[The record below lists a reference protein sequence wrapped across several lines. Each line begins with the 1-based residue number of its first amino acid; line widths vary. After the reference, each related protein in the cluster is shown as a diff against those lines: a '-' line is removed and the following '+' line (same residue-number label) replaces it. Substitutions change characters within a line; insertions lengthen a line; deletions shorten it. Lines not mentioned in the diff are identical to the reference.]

1 MCEGLIELTLFILPH
16 SYIKL
21 TQNYRS
27 HPAILRFP
35 NEKFYD
41 DELEVCGPEADIN
54 SLMNSPQLAQPGFP
68 VVFHAISG
76 SNVREASSPSFFNI
90 EEALQVKSY
99 ILKLLQDRRNPIS
112 ELHPT

>member
-1 MCEGLIELTLFILPH
+1 MCEGLTELTLLIL
-16 SYIKL
+16 SYRYIKL
-21 TQNYRS
+21 IQNYRS

-41 DELEVCGPEADIN
+41 DELEVCGPEEDIN
-54 SLMNSPQLAQPGFP
+54 SLIRSSQLVEPGFP

-76 SNVREASSPSFFNI
+76 SNVREAFSPSFFNI

-99 ILKLLQDRRNPIS
+99 ILKLLHDRRNPIS

>member
-41 DELEVCGPEADIN
+41 DELEVYSPERDIN
-54 SLMNSPQLAQPGFP
+54 SLIKSPQLVQPGFP
-68 VVFHAISG
+68 VVFHAIFG
-76 SNVREASSPSFFNI
+76 WHVREAFSPSFFNI
-90 EEALQVKSY
+90 E
-99 ILKLLQDRRNPIS
+99 
-112 ELHPT
+112 LHPA